1 MEAAENLTAGMTDK
15 PYGRVTVL
23 PHGAFRKGA
32 AVYVLCRCECGT
44 EWAADRA
51 SVRRGKTKSCGCLKR
66 DKARDRRTTHGYSSG
81 RHPLYSVWLS
91 MNDRCNNPN
100 ADSYPDYGG
109 RGILVCDRW
118 RGPDGFPNFLADM
131 GEKPGTGYSIDRFPD
146 TNGNYEPSNC
156 RWATDKQQANN
167 KRNNRLLT
175 HDGRTQ
181 TLTAWAE
188 ETGIAVVTIHSR
200 IGHLGWSVAQAL
212 TTPSRGYGRKKCK
225 S

>member
-109 RGILVCDRW
+109 RGIGVHPEW
-118 RGPDGFPNFLADM
+118 LADRIAFYRYAITL
-131 GEKPGTGYSIDRFPD
+131 PGWDDPELDIDRID
-146 TNGNYEPSNC
+146 NNGGYVPGNLRLVP
-156 RWATDKQQANN
+156 RQANTVN
-167 KRNNRLLT
+167 KRNSVRIEFNGAIYSLPEFAAKFCPEWHRNTVRYHLNQGRQPGWIVDAYKNREGL
-175 HDGRTQ
+175 
-181 TLTAWAE
+181 
-188 ETGIAVVTIHSR
+188 
-200 IGHLGWSVAQAL
+200 
-212 TTPSRGYGRKKCK
+212 
-225 S
+225 